1 MQKQDLENTVNK
13 LRNALESI
21 KAEAN
26 KETAASHTF
35 GIELAQVKAQLQEE
49 ETARKEWQNKH
60 DKVSA
65 ELALK
70 VNNVANQQALIEKQN
85 ISIVQ
90 LRAESEKMSEI
101 HNQEI
106 NAMQSQYEDTHEECA
121 NLKLQ
126 VNELN
131 SSLIKRQDE
140 HTVACEELKIA
151 LDQCK
156 NYESM
161 VSKSN
166 EQLKEREGIVTMLE
180 EKVKTIYAE
189 HKSSIQ
195 DTENK
200 YIRKIEHLNKQLE
213 ELQNEDNNDDSHNN
227 ANAMALQIQSL
238 QEDLEKGRDTIELL
252 QNSYSALQR
261 EKDAHEEDVLHL
273 QSQIRM
279 LTIKNKKLEYE
290 LSESRDEG
298 NSSQDNLYEEINEL
312 KLENAKL
319 SKTFSKELSES
330 ELRAKSSL
338 TAKEEME
345 AKLKQFKNSMEVK
358 TRIIDDLKRQLFLL
372 QNPTAP
378 SPRSPRY
385 HFNKHSK
392 SIQCNL
398 PDNLDSNHSSHN
410 ESMETES
417 PPELSLNELSSDK
430 PAAFNGNIDSS
441 KNKTKPVTKTKN
453 KMTISELL
461 KETLT
466 RDDDFLYSTLRG
478 SGSRGESSAG
488 RTSETFLRKKVKR
501 LEEELSTVK
510 YNRREHQEVKAML
523 TVMADRHEKLKKK
536 LKVASSLSGKDSG
549 PKKKVPANEKKV
561 PSVDNKAVIKDL
573 QTKNSVLNG
582 EIGRLRAKLV
592 EMKQQRTRGNVS
604 TPSKLSIAER
614 MKLRRRAKGRVK

>member
-1 MQKQDLENTVNK
+1 
-13 LRNALESI
+13 
-21 KAEAN
+21 
-26 KETAASHTF
+26 
-35 GIELAQVKAQLQEE
+35 
-49 ETARKEWQNKH
+49 
-60 DKVSA
+60 
-65 ELALK
+65 
-70 VNNVANQQALIEKQN
+70 
-85 ISIVQ
+85 
-90 LRAESEKMSEI
+90 
-101 HNQEI
+101 
-106 NAMQSQYEDTHEECA
+106 MQSQYEDTHEECA

-312 KLENAKL
+312 KLEK
-319 SKTFSKELSES
+319 
-330 ELRAKSSL
+330 
-338 TAKEEME
+338 
-345 AKLKQFKNSMEVK
+345 
-358 TRIIDDLKRQLFLL
+358 
-372 QNPTAP
+372 P
-378 SPRSPRY
+378 S
-385 HFNKHSK
+385 
-392 SIQCNL
+392 
-398 PDNLDSNHSSHN
+398 
-410 ESMETES
+410 
-417 PPELSLNELSSDK
+417 
-430 PAAFNGNIDSS
+430 
-441 KNKTKPVTKTKN
+441 
-453 KMTISELL
+453 
-461 KETLT
+461 
-466 RDDDFLYSTLRG
+466 
-478 SGSRGESSAG
+478 
-488 RTSETFLRKKVKR
+488 
-501 LEEELSTVK
+501 
-510 YNRREHQEVKAML
+510 
-523 TVMADRHEKLKKK
+523 
-536 LKVASSLSGKDSG
+536 
-549 PKKKVPANEKKV
+549 
-561 PSVDNKAVIKDL
+561 
-573 QTKNSVLNG
+573 
-582 EIGRLRAKLV
+582 
-592 EMKQQRTRGNVS
+592 
-604 TPSKLSIAER
+604 
-614 MKLRRRAKGRVK
+614 

>member
-1 MQKQDLENTVNK
+1 M
-13 LRNALESI
+13 
-21 KAEAN
+21 
-26 KETAASHTF
+26 
-35 GIELAQVKAQLQEE
+35 
-49 ETARKEWQNKH
+49 
-60 DKVSA
+60 
-65 ELALK
+65 
-70 VNNVANQQALIEKQN
+70 
-85 ISIVQ
+85 
-90 LRAESEKMSEI
+90 
-101 HNQEI
+101 
-106 NAMQSQYEDTHEECA
+106 
-121 NLKLQ
+121 
-126 VNELN
+126 
-131 SSLIKRQDE
+131 
-140 HTVACEELKIA
+140 
-151 LDQCK
+151 
-156 NYESM
+156 
-161 VSKSN
+161 
-166 EQLKEREGIVTMLE
+166 
-180 EKVKTIYAE
+180 
-189 HKSSIQ
+189 
-195 DTENK
+195 
-200 YIRKIEHLNKQLE
+200 
-213 ELQNEDNNDDSHNN
+213 
-227 ANAMALQIQSL
+227 
-238 QEDLEKGRDTIELL
+238 
-252 QNSYSALQR
+252 
-261 EKDAHEEDVLHL
+261 
-273 QSQIRM
+273 
-279 LTIKNKKLEYE
+279 
-290 LSESRDEG
+290 
-298 NSSQDNLYEEINEL
+298 
-312 KLENAKL
+312 
-319 SKTFSKELSES
+319 SES

-398 PDNLDSNHSSHN
+398 PDNFDSNHSSHN

-549 PKKKVPANEKKV
+549 PKRRFRPTRRKCR
-561 PSVDNKAVIKDL
+561 
-573 QTKNSVLNG
+573 VL
-582 EIGRLRAKLV
+582 ITRL
-592 EMKQQRTRGNVS
+592 
-604 TPSKLSIAER
+604 
-614 MKLRRRAKGRVK
+614 